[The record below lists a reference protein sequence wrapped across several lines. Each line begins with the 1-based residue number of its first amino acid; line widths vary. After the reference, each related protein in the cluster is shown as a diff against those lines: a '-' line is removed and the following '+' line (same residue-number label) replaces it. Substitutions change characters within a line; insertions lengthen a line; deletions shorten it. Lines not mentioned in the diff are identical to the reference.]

1 MQVFAILGL
10 LDFCKMFFK
19 TWALLQKWHLFLKT
33 MFCISVNTRAT
44 EPIVQLPVERQ
55 EIKINY
61 LKSPQ
66 DHKFSLQLLVA
77 AVENDANESK
87 EKEIG
92 CVSIYLSCFKRR
104 PAPRGNFSEEDRGWT
119 QKWETVHSHHHT
131 CFSSE
136 QTTSKIFCLSFLS
149 KQLLPQPQAPS
160 Q

>member
-1 MQVFAILGL
+1 
-10 LDFCKMFFK
+10 
-19 TWALLQKWHLFLKT
+19 

-104 PAPRGNFSEEDRGWT
+104 PAPRGNFSEEDRG
-119 QKWETVHSHHHT
+119 
-131 CFSSE
+131 
-136 QTTSKIFCLSFLS
+136 
-149 KQLLPQPQAPS
+149 
-160 Q
+160 